1 MSRIA
6 PQDQRES
13 GRIRMIREAMEKV
26 LSCLVWG
33 ERVRMGHPVQTGAE
47 DGTPEWG
54 KREGGVVI
62 EKELLAWGLCNSEGV
77 LGSRAVA
84 SWSSRYGLSPESL
97 LSSGERN
104 GNWGFVAEVVG
115 NATCRCDLPALT
127 FLIFAKAAAALL
139 RADGETW
146 GCG

>member
-1 MSRIA
+1 MSRTA

-26 LSCLVWG
+26 LSCSVWG
-33 ERVRMGHPVQTGAE
+33 KRARMGHPVQIGGKEGTAE
-47 DGTPEWG
+47 RG

-62 EKELLAWGLCNSEGV
+62 EKKLLAWGLCNLEDV
-77 LGSRAVA
+77 LGAGAVGL
-84 SWSSRYGLSPESL
+84 WSSRYGLFPVSL

-104 GNWGFVAEVVG
+104 GNWGFVGEAVG
-115 NATCRCDLPALT
+115 NAIHRSDLPALT
-127 FLIFAKAAAALL
+127 FLIFAKAATALL
-139 RADGETW
+139 RAGGEMW